1 MMSGERELEDTMF
14 RRMSILFVVL
24 ALIVFAGLP
33 ALAQDEF
40 VFGVVLVGP
49 NDDRGW
55 STSHH
60 EAGEYV
66 VANFPGARMLEFE
79 SLNPADSP
87 ETTLMD
93 VVELMV
99 DEGASVIFT
108 TSDSFE
114 EDTNVVAAA
123 FPDVTFINITGSNA
137 IQSSDV
143 VMGEHALMH
152 ELPELP
158 SANVGNFNTYME
170 LPRMIAGCAAALA
183 SETGHIGYLGALINP
198 ETRRLVASSYL
209 GARYCADNYR
219 DDMSADDITF
229 EVKWIGFWF
238 HIPGVT
244 LDPVEVAQ
252 QMLDGGA
259 DVIISGIDTTEAI
272 TVAGRY
278 MAEGDMSYGVPYG
291 NINGC
296 SEAPEA
302 CLGSAYYNWGP
313 AYLSVV
319 ERVVDGSWAQEWLW
333 WEPKWD
339 EIGDDGFYTDADYSV
354 GGYVFGDGLSMEH
367 RETLKTFAQ
376 AIHDFQ
382 TDPMHAGEMF
392 LWSGPLNLQ
401 DGTQLAGDMEPVSL
415 LDIWFLPQ
423 LLEGMI
429 GASE

>member
-1 MMSGERELEDTMF
+1 MF
-14 RRMSILFVVL
+14 SRLPWLVL
-24 ALIVFAGLP
+24 AITLVALLAMP
-33 ALAQDEF
+33 ALAQDDL
-40 VFGVVLVGP
+40 VVGVVLVGP

-66 VANFPGARMLEFE
+66 GAMTGARILEFE

-137 IQSSDV
+137 IQANAIV
-143 VMGEHALMH
+143 EGEHAVMH
-152 ELPELP
+152 DLPELP
-158 SANVGNFNTYME
+158 PANVGNFNVYME
-170 LPRMIAGCAAALA
+170 LPRMVAGCAAALT
-183 SETGHIGYLGALINP
+183 SESGHIGYLGALINP
-198 ETRRLVASSYL
+198 ETRRLAASSYL
-209 GARYCADNYR
+209 GARYCAENYR

-229 EVKWIGFWF
+229 EVVWIGFWF
-238 HIPGVT
+238 NIPGVT
-244 LDPVEVAQ
+244 LDPTEVATGF
-252 QMLDGGA
+252 LDGGA

-272 TVAGRY
+272 TVAGQY
-278 MAEGDMSYGVPYG
+278 MAEGDPSYGVPYG
-291 NINGC
+291 NVNGC
-296 SEAPEA
+296 SEAPDA
-302 CLGSAYYNWGP
+302 CLGAAYYNWGP
-313 AYLSVV
+313 AYLDVV
-319 ERVVDGSWAQEWLW
+319 NRVVDGSWTQEWTW

-339 EIGDDGFYTDADYSV
+339 EISDEGFYTDADYSV
-354 GGYVFGDGLSMEH
+354 AGYAFGDALSMDTID
-367 RETLKTFAQ
+367 TLKTFAQ
-376 AIHDFQ
+376 EIHDFQ
-382 TDPMHAGEMF
+382 TDPMNAGKIF
-392 LWSGPLNLQ
+392 LWEGPLNLQ
-401 DGTQLAGDMEPVSL
+401 DGTALAGDMESVSL

-423 LLEGMI
+423 LLEGMT

>member
-1 MMSGERELEDTMF
+1 MF
-14 RRMSILFVVL
+14 RKLSILFMAL
-24 ALIVFAGLP
+24 ALLIFAGLP
-33 ALAQDEF
+33 AMAQSDL
-40 VFGVVLVGP
+40 VVGVVLVGP

-66 VANFPGARMLEFE
+66 AAKTGATILEFE

-93 VVELMV
+93 VVEFMV
-99 DEGASVIFT
+99 DDGASVIFT

-137 IQSSDV
+137 IQSNSIIE
-143 VMGEHALMH
+143 GEHAMMH

-158 SANVGNFNTYME
+158 PANVGNFNTYME
-170 LPRMIAGCAAALA
+170 LPRMIAGCAAALT
-183 SETGHIGYLGALINP
+183 SESGHIGYLGALINP
-198 ETRRLVASSYL
+198 ETRRLAASSYL

-229 EVKWIGFWF
+229 EVVWIGFWF
-238 HIPGVT
+238 NIPGVT
-244 LDPVEVAQ
+244 LDPTEVAQ
-252 QMLDGGA
+252 GFLDGGA

-272 TVAGRY
+272 TVSGQY
-278 MAEGDMSYGVPYG
+278 MAEGDTSYGVPYG
-291 NINGC
+291 NVNGC
-296 SEAPEA
+296 SEAPDA
-302 CLGSAYYNWGP
+302 CLGAAYYNWGP
-313 AYLSVV
+313 AYLDVV
-319 ERVVDGSWAQEWLW
+319 ERVMDGTWSQEWIW

-354 GGYVFGDGLSMEH
+354 GGFVFGDALSMET
-367 RETLKTFAQ
+367 RETLKAFAQ
-376 AIHDFQ
+376 EIHDFQ
-382 TDPMHAGEMF
+382 TDPMYADQMF
-392 LWSGPLNLQ
+392 GWSGPLSLQ
-401 DGTQLAGDMEPVSL
+401 DGTPLAGDMEAVSL

-423 LLEGMI
+423 LLEGMT